1 MSVLRKKGIYK
12 TTFSSADNTILKSSL
27 MTSIIPGITKRWNFH
42 HFSKPTK
49 ILILVLR
56 LVLSAMTLDHPLI
69 KQKQLTIADLISVK
83 NSGRKQAVFKMF
95 KIAVVAS
102 CSTSF

>member
-1 MSVLRKKGIYK
+1 
-12 TTFSSADNTILKSSL
+12 
-27 MTSIIPGITKRWNFH
+27 
-42 HFSKPTK
+42 
-49 ILILVLR
+49 
-56 LVLSAMTLDHPLI
+56 MTLDHPLI

-95 KIAVVAS
+95 KIAVVAP